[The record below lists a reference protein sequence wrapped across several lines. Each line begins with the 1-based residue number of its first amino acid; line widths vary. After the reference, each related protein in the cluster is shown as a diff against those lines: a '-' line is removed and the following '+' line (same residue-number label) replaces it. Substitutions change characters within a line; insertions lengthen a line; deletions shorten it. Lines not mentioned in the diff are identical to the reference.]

1 MVEKEKSCLSA
12 TNFLYSANILI
23 NNHIKIYMAKNKKQQ
38 GFEFIIKESDV
49 LERENFGSFEIVVF
63 KQGICFKNY
72 TGYKVFTT
80 PYSVGLDGVAHETSL
95 YAWLKYMVDFKKSI
109 KGKENEMFG
118 ETTST
123 NKEFLDGMKVL
134 TEANL
139 IKPMAVFTDINE
151 AQKEAENYMKWME
164 GQMKDLDEAMNTTPP
179 EEDLKAN
186 AEFEQKVIMAEE
198 AKEVFDGSVEAEEG
212 QV

>member
-1 MVEKEKSCLSA
+1 MEKDR
-12 TNFLYSANILI
+12 
-23 NNHIKIYMAKNKKQQ
+23 KQQ
-38 GFEFIIKESDV
+38 GFEFIIKKSDV
-49 LERENFGSFEIVVF
+49 LERENFGSFEIVIT
-63 KQGICFKNY
+63 KGYACFKNY
-72 TGYKVFTT
+72 TGFRVFTT
-80 PYSVGLDGVAHETSL
+80 PYAVGLDGVAHETSL

-109 KGKENEMFG
+109 KGKENGMFG

-134 TEANL
+134 TETNL
-139 IKPMAVFTDINE
+139 VKPMTVFTDMNE

-164 GQMKDLDEAMNTTPP
+164 GQMKDLNKAMNATPP

-186 AEFEQKVIMAEE
+186 AEFEQKAIMAEE
-198 AKEVFDGSVEAEEG
+198 AKGMFDDGTETEKG

>member
-1 MVEKEKSCLSA
+1 
-12 TNFLYSANILI
+12 
-23 NNHIKIYMAKNKKQQ
+23 MAKKKETK

-80 PYSVGLDGVAHETSL
+80 PYAVGLDGVAHETSL
-95 YAWLKYMVDFKKSI
+95 YAWLRYMVDFKKSI

-139 IKPMAVFTDINE
+139 IKPMTVFTDIND

-164 GQMKDLDEAMNTTPP
+164 GQMKDLNKAMNTTSP

-186 AEFEQKVIMAEE
+186 AEFEQKAIIAEE
-198 AKEVFDGSVEAEEG
+198 AEEMFDDGTKTEEG

>member
-1 MVEKEKSCLSA
+1 
-12 TNFLYSANILI
+12 
-23 NNHIKIYMAKNKKQQ
+23 MAKKKETK

-95 YAWLKYMVDFKKSI
+95 YAWLRYMVDFKKSI

-139 IKPMAVFTDINE
+139 IKPMTVFTDIND

-164 GQMKDLDEAMNTTPP
+164 GQMKDLNKAMNTTPP

-186 AEFEQKVIMAEE
+186 AEFEQKAIIAEE
-198 AKEVFDGSVEAEEG
+198 AEEMFDDGTKTEEG

>member
-1 MVEKEKSCLSA
+1 MLELSEKDLLEKE
-12 TNFLYSANILI
+12 
-23 NNHIKIYMAKNKKQQ
+23 
-38 GFEFIIKESDV
+38 E
-49 LERENFGSFEIVVF
+49 FGSFYIEIY
-63 KQGICFKNY
+63 KTGIMFSNY
-72 TGYKVFTT
+72 TGFRVFTT
-80 PYSVGLDGVAHETSL
+80 PYAVGLDGVAHETSL

-109 KGKENEMFG
+109 KDKENEMFG

-164 GQMKDLDEAMNTTPP
+164 GQMKDLNKAMNTTPP

-198 AKEVFDGSVEAEEG
+198 AKEVFDGSVETEER

>member
-1 MVEKEKSCLSA
+1 
-12 TNFLYSANILI
+12 
-23 NNHIKIYMAKNKKQQ
+23 MAKKKETK

-80 PYSVGLDGVAHETSL
+80 PYAVGLDGVAHETSL

-139 IKPMAVFTDINE
+139 IKPMTVFTDIND

-164 GQMKDLDEAMNTTPP
+164 GQMKDLNKAMNTTPP

-186 AEFEQKVIMAEE
+186 AEFEQKAIIAEE
-198 AKEVFDGSVEAEEG
+198 AEEMFDDGTKTEEG

>member
-1 MVEKEKSCLSA
+1 
-12 TNFLYSANILI
+12 
-23 NNHIKIYMAKNKKQQ
+23 MAKKKETK
-38 GFEFIIKESDV
+38 GFEFIIKGSDV

-80 PYSVGLDGVAHETSL
+80 PYAVGLDGVAHETSL
-95 YAWLKYMVDFKKSI
+95 YAWLRYMVDFKKSI

-139 IKPMAVFTDINE
+139 IKPMTVFTDIND

-164 GQMKDLDEAMNTTPP
+164 GQMKDLNKAMNTTPP

-186 AEFEQKVIMAEE
+186 AEFEQKAIIAEE
-198 AKEVFDGSVEAEEG
+198 AEEMFDDGTKTEEG

>member
-1 MVEKEKSCLSA
+1 MD
-12 TNFLYSANILI
+12 
-23 NNHIKIYMAKNKKQQ
+23 KNKENK

-49 LERENFGSFEIVVF
+49 LERENFGSFEIIVCRT
-63 KQGICFKNY
+63 GIMFKNY

-80 PYSVGLDGVAHETSL
+80 PYAVGLDGVAHETSL

-109 KGKENEMFG
+109 AGNENGMFG
-118 ETTST
+118 ETGST
-123 NKEFLDGMKVL
+123 NQDFLDGMKVV

-139 IKPMAVFTDINE
+139 IKPMAVFTDIDE
-151 AQKEAENYMKWME
+151 AQKEAENYLKWME
-164 GQMKDLDEAMNTTPP
+164 QQMKDLDKAMDTTPP

-186 AEFEQKVIMAEE
+186 AEFEQKAIMAEE
-198 AKEVFDGSVEAEEG
+198 AKEVFDGSVEAKEG

>member
-1 MVEKEKSCLSA
+1 
-12 TNFLYSANILI
+12 
-23 NNHIKIYMAKNKKQQ
+23 MAKKKETK

-80 PYSVGLDGVAHETSL
+80 PYAVGLDGVAHETSL
-95 YAWLKYMVDFKKSI
+95 YAWLRYMVDFKKSI

-134 TEANL
+134 TETNL
-139 IKPMAVFTDINE
+139 VKPMTVFTDINE
-151 AQKEAENYMKWME
+151 AQKEAENHMKWME
-164 GQMKDLDEAMNTTPP
+164 GQMKDLNKAMNTTPP

-186 AEFEQKVIMAEE
+186 AEFEQKAIMAEE
-198 AKEVFDGSVEAEEG
+198 AKEMFDDGTETEKG

>member
-1 MVEKEKSCLSA
+1 M
-12 TNFLYSANILI
+12 
-23 NNHIKIYMAKNKKQQ
+23 
-38 GFEFIIKESDV
+38 
-49 LERENFGSFEIVVF
+49 
-63 KQGICFKNY
+63 
-72 TGYKVFTT
+72 
-80 PYSVGLDGVAHETSL
+80 
-95 YAWLKYMVDFKKSI
+95 
-109 KGKENEMFG
+109 
-118 ETTST
+118 
-123 NKEFLDGMKVL
+123 
-134 TEANL
+134 
-139 IKPMAVFTDINE
+139 FTDINE

>member
-1 MVEKEKSCLSA
+1 
-12 TNFLYSANILI
+12 
-23 NNHIKIYMAKNKKQQ
+23 MAKKKETK

-80 PYSVGLDGVAHETSL
+80 PYAVELDGVAHETSL
-95 YAWLKYMVDFKKSI
+95 YAWLRYMVDFKKSI

-139 IKPMAVFTDINE
+139 IKPMTVFTDIND

-164 GQMKDLDEAMNTTPP
+164 GQMKDLNKAMNTTPP

-186 AEFEQKVIMAEE
+186 AEFEQKAIIAEE
-198 AKEVFDGSVEAEEG
+198 AEEMFDDGTKTEEG

>member
-1 MVEKEKSCLSA
+1 
-12 TNFLYSANILI
+12 
-23 NNHIKIYMAKNKKQQ
+23 MAKKKETK

-80 PYSVGLDGVAHETSL
+80 PYAVGLDGVAHETSL
-95 YAWLKYMVDFKKSI
+95 YAWLRYMVDFKKSI

-139 IKPMAVFTDINE
+139 IKPMTVFTDIND

-164 GQMKDLDEAMNTTPP
+164 GQMKDLNKAMNTTPP

-186 AEFEQKVIMAEE
+186 AEFEQKAIIAEE
-198 AKEVFDGSVEAEEG
+198 AEEMFGDGTKTEEG

>member
-1 MVEKEKSCLSA
+1 MAENKE
-12 TNFLYSANILI
+12 
-23 NNHIKIYMAKNKKQQ
+23 IK
-38 GFEFIIKESDV
+38 GFEFIIEEKDV
-49 LERENFGSFEIVVF
+49 LARENFGSFEIMVC
-63 KQGICFKNY
+63 KTGCIFKNY
-72 TGYKVFTT
+72 TGYRVFTT
-80 PYSVGLDGVAHETSL
+80 PYAVGVDGVAHETSL

-134 TEANL
+134 TETNL
-139 IKPMAVFTDINE
+139 VKPMTVFTDINE

-164 GQMKDLDEAMNTTPP
+164 GQMKDLNKAMNTTPP

-186 AEFEQKVIMAEE
+186 AEFEQKAIMAKE
-198 AKEVFDGSVEAEEG
+198 AKEMFDDGTETEKG

>member
-1 MVEKEKSCLSA
+1 
-12 TNFLYSANILI
+12 
-23 NNHIKIYMAKNKKQQ
+23 MAKKKETK

-49 LERENFGSFEIVVF
+49 LERENFGSVEIVVF

-80 PYSVGLDGVAHETSL
+80 PYSVGLGGVAHETSL
-95 YAWLKYMVDFKKSI
+95 YAWLRYMVDFKKSI

-139 IKPMAVFTDINE
+139 IKPMTVFTDIND

-164 GQMKDLDEAMNTTPP
+164 GQMKELNKAMNTTPP

-186 AEFEQKVIMAEE
+186 AEFEQKAIIAEE
-198 AKEVFDGSVEAEEG
+198 AEEMFDDGTKTEEG

>member
-1 MVEKEKSCLSA
+1 
-12 TNFLYSANILI
+12 
-23 NNHIKIYMAKNKKQQ
+23 MAKKKETK

-80 PYSVGLDGVAHETSL
+80 PYAVGLDGVAHETSL
-95 YAWLKYMVDFKKSI
+95 YAWLRYMVDFKKSI

-139 IKPMAVFTDINE
+139 IKPMTVFTDIND

-164 GQMKDLDEAMNTTPP
+164 GQMKDLNKAMNTTPP

-186 AEFEQKVIMAEE
+186 AAFEQKAIIAEE
-198 AKEVFDGSVEAEEG
+198 AEEMFDDGTKTEEG

>member
-1 MVEKEKSCLSA
+1 
-12 TNFLYSANILI
+12 
-23 NNHIKIYMAKNKKQQ
+23 MAKKEETK
-38 GFEFIIKESDV
+38 GFEFIIKGSDV

-80 PYSVGLDGVAHETSL
+80 PYAVGLDGVAHETSL
-95 YAWLKYMVDFKKSI
+95 YAWLRYMVDFKKSI

-139 IKPMAVFTDINE
+139 IKPMTVFTDIND

-164 GQMKDLDEAMNTTPP
+164 GQMKDLNKAMNTTPP

-186 AEFEQKVIMAEE
+186 AEFEQKAIIAEE
-198 AKEVFDGSVEAEEG
+198 AEEMFDDGTKTEEG

>member
-1 MVEKEKSCLSA
+1 MVKG
-12 TNFLYSANILI
+12 N
-23 NNHIKIYMAKNKKQQ
+23 KQQ
-38 GFEFIIKESDV
+38 GFEFIIKEGDV
-49 LERENFGSFEIVVF
+49 LERENFGSFEIIIT
-63 KQGICFKNY
+63 KGYACFKNY
-72 TGYKVFTT
+72 TGFRVFTT
-80 PYSVGLDGVAHETSL
+80 PYAVGLDGVAHETSL

-109 KGKENEMFG
+109 KDKENEMFG
-118 ETTST
+118 KTTST
-123 NKEFLDGMKVL
+123 NKELLDGMKVL

-151 AQKEAENYMKWME
+151 AQKEAENYIKWME
-164 GQMKDLDEAMNTTPP
+164 GQMKDLNKAMNTTPP

-198 AKEVFDGSVEAEEG
+198 AKEVFDGSVETEER

>member
-1 MVEKEKSCLSA
+1 
-12 TNFLYSANILI
+12 
-23 NNHIKIYMAKNKKQQ
+23 MAKNKKRQ

-49 LERENFGSFEIVVF
+49 LERENFGSFEIVIT
-63 KQGICFKNY
+63 KGHACFKNY
-72 TGYKVFTT
+72 TGYRVFTT
-80 PYSVGLDGVAHETSL
+80 PYAVGLDGVAHETSL
-95 YAWLKYMVDFKKSI
+95 YAWLKNMVDFKKSI

-134 TEANL
+134 AEANL

-151 AQKEAENYMKWME
+151 AQKEAGNYMKWME
-164 GQMKDLDEAMNTTPP
+164 QQMKDLDKSMNTTPP

-186 AEFEQKVIMAEE
+186 AEFEQKAIIAEE
-198 AKEVFDGSVEAEEG
+198 AEEIFDGSVETEER

>member
-1 MVEKEKSCLSA
+1 MG
-12 TNFLYSANILI
+12 
-23 NNHIKIYMAKNKKQQ
+23 KNKKQQ

-49 LERENFGSFEIVVF
+49 LEREIFGSFEIVIT
-63 KQGICFKNY
+63 KQGAIFKNY
-72 TGYKVFTT
+72 TGFRVFTT
-80 PYSVGLDGVAHETSL
+80 SYAVGLDGVAHETSL

-109 KGKENEMFG
+109 VGKENEMFG
-118 ETTST
+118 ETGST
-123 NKEFLDGMKVL
+123 NQEFLDGMKVV

-139 IKPMAVFTDINE
+139 IKPMAVFTDIEE
-151 AQKEAENYMKWME
+151 AQKEAENYLKWME
-164 GQMKDLDEAMNTTPP
+164 QQMKDLDKAMNTTPP

-186 AEFEQKVIMAEE
+186 AEFEQKAIMAEE

>member
-1 MVEKEKSCLSA
+1 M
-12 TNFLYSANILI
+12 T
-23 NNHIKIYMAKNKKQQ
+23 KNKRQQ

-80 PYSVGLDGVAHETSL
+80 PYAVGLDGVAHETSL

-109 KGKENEMFG
+109 KDKENEMFG

-123 NKEFLDGMKVL
+123 NKELLDGMKVL

-164 GQMKDLDEAMNTTPP
+164 GQMKDLNKAMNTTPP

-198 AKEVFDGSVEAEEG
+198 AKEVFDGSVETEER

>member
-1 MVEKEKSCLSA
+1 
-12 TNFLYSANILI
+12 
-23 NNHIKIYMAKNKKQQ
+23 MAKKKETK

-80 PYSVGLDGVAHETSL
+80 PYAVGLDGVAHETSL
-95 YAWLKYMVDFKKSI
+95 YAWLRYMVDFKKSI

-123 NKEFLDGMKVL
+123 NKEFLDGMKVS

-139 IKPMAVFTDINE
+139 IKPMTVFTDIND

-164 GQMKDLDEAMNTTPP
+164 GQMKDLNKAMNTTPP

-186 AEFEQKVIMAEE
+186 AEFEQKAIIAEE
-198 AKEVFDGSVEAEEG
+198 AEEMFDDGTKTEEG